1 MGAQI
6 QRLNRTK
13 SWSETQLKEL
23 AEKDRKRAMH
33 IVIQKYRE
41 ALLYHAVCIVRD
53 QDEAYDLV
61 QEVFIRAI
69 REERLFFQDFRIKAW
84 LYRVTSNLCFNN
96 VRNKKRRSAILNAA
110 KMSDRSDADQ
120 ISDIFADER
129 QTEILKAISTLS
141 EEHQKILM
149 FRYYDDLS
157 YKELSDVLQLRLGT
171 VMSRLSRAR
180 TKLFEIL
187 DPDLLK
193 S

>member
-1 MGAQI
+1 
-6 QRLNRTK
+6 
-13 SWSETQLKEL
+13 
-23 AEKDRKRAMH
+23 
-33 IVIQKYRE
+33 
-41 ALLYHAVCIVRD
+41 
-53 QDEAYDLV
+53 
-61 QEVFIRAI
+61 
-69 REERLFFQDFRIKAW
+69 
-84 LYRVTSNLCFNN
+84 
-96 VRNKKRRSAILNAA
+96 
-110 KMSDRSDADQ
+110 MSDRSDADQ

-180 TKLFEIL
+180 TKLLEIL